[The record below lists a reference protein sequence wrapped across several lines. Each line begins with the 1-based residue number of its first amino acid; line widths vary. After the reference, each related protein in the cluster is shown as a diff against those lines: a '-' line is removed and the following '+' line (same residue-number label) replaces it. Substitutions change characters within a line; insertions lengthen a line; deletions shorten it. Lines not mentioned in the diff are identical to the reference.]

1 MFNRFLVTKIQILSG
16 VFFLYSTIVWL
27 NKENNGEPYLVML
40 ILTGLWWI
48 VFLITTCLNPKV

>member
-40 ILTGLWWI
+40 ILTALWWI
-48 VFLITTCLNPKV
+48 VFLITTCLNPKK